1 MSHINLFNN
10 FYHLPNYILFCKR
23 FYYTCEDKTI
33 SSFIFET
40 HFNRWYV
47 NVASNNSTDSILI
60 NNKINRRN
68 QTSKLNLTEWKKR
81 CNSLCYNYMIEVRI
95 DFYLVNILIWRTF
108 QRHFQKL
115 FVSLELTKS
124 LNTSTILPLPTKRCA
139 VEEGSSGVLKW
150 RPLILLIK
158 SLISFDF
165 SHGDLFSMV
174 FANSVESR
182 ERNSHLHQIK
192 TFYKKSFSENFE
204 KNWISSEKLSS
215 RKTIFL

>member
-1 MSHINLFNN
+1 MI
-10 FYHLPNYILFCKR
+10 LPTKFRKC

-60 NNKINRRN
+60 NSKINRRN
-68 QTSKLNLTEWKKR
+68 QTSKLNLTDWKKR
-81 CNSLCYNYMIEVRI
+81 CNSLHYNYMIGVRI
-95 DFYLVNILIWRTF
+95 GFHLVNSLIGRKF
-108 QRHFQKL
+108 RRHFQKL
-115 FVSLELTKS
+115 LVSLELIKS
-124 LNTSTILPLPTKRCA
+124 LNTFTILLLPTKRCA

-158 SLISFDF
+158 CLISFDF

-174 FANSVESR
+174 LLIQKNQEKETHSRIKPRLSIKKAFPKILKKIESLQKNFFP
-182 ERNSHLHQIK
+182 EKI
-192 TFYKKSFSENFE
+192 FSW
-204 KNWISSEKLSS
+204 KYSGISY
-215 RKTIFL
+215 F

>member
-1 MSHINLFNN
+1 MFCLFMKSIEIIRLIKH
-10 FYHLPNYILFCKR
+10 FYR
-23 FYYTCEDKTI
+23 
-33 SSFIFET
+33 
-40 HFNRWYV
+40 
-47 NVASNNSTDSILI
+47 
-60 NNKINRRN
+60 
-68 QTSKLNLTEWKKR
+68 QKKR

-204 KNWISSEKLSS
+204 KNWISSEKLFS